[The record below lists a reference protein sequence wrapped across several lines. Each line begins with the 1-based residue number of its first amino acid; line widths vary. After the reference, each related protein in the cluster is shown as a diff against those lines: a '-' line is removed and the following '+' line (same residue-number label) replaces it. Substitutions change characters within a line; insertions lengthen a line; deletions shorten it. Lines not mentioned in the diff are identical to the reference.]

1 MNAVDEINTRENTE
15 DSAEKRTLGNTANVA
30 FITLGNRGIS
40 GKVDTGATTSSL
52 HAENIK
58 INSNGGSVSFSC
70 PDLSNQVITMDMDGS
85 QEVVSADAGG
95 NQRPIVKFDVEIDGV
110 PIQGASFNLN
120 DRSEMDSPILIGQN
134 ILKAG
139 NFVIDVSKEES
150 SQDAPDQP
158 DEDQRS
164 SYSDRDVKVLE
175 AIQTLTD
182 NNVDL
187 REFMLYLRTIAVN
200 DGKSA

>member
-15 DSAEKRTLGNTANVA
+15 NTEVSTDKKTLGSSANVA
-30 FITLGNRGIS
+30 FVTLGNRGVE

-58 INSNGGSVSFSC
+58 VNSNGGSVSFTC
-70 PDLSNQVITMDMDGS
+70 PELSDRVITMDMDGS

-95 NQRPIVKFDVEIDGV
+95 NQRPIVKFDVEINGV
-110 PIQGASFNLN
+110 PIHGASFNLN

-139 NFVIDVSKEES
+139 GFIIDVSKDE
-150 SQDAPDQP
+150 APERVEQV
-158 DEDQRS
+158 QKT
-164 SYSDRDVKVLE
+164 SYSDRDAEVIE
-175 AIQTLTD
+175 ALQILTNHNVTLSEM
-182 NNVDL
+182 VQ
-187 REFMLYLRTIAVN
+187 YLRTAAIN
-200 DGKSA
+200 SIKD